1 MIRLTGPVLMVGLT
15 GGIGSGKS
23 AVAARLAGLGA
34 VIVDADQLSR
44 EVVAPGTAGLAEI
57 VATFG
62 DRVLGPDGALD
73 RAALGA
79 LVFTDEPGRRALE
92 AIIHPRVRTRTA
104 ELVAAAP
111 PGAVVVNDVPLLVES
126 GLSPTYHLVI
136 VVQTALSIRLE
147 RLTRDRGMAP
157 AEARRRIA
165 AQADDDRRRAVADV
179 VLTNDGTRDELH
191 RAVDALWADR
201 LLPYAVNLR
210 DRRAAD
216 LPRSERMEA
225 DLPRTERVEADL
237 AQPEQYARLA
247 ARIHRAVTPADLPID
262 YIGSMAIPELDSMDV
277 IVIQLTVPCLD
288 DADGALAEQLADAG
302 FPRLP
307 ESGRN
312 AAGWPERVHG
322 SADPARPVRLY
333 VRAAGGPGGRP

>member
-1 MIRLTGPVLMVGLT
+1 MVGLT

-44 EVVAPGTAGLAEI
+44 EVVAPGTEGLAEI

-62 DRVLGPDGALD
+62 ERVLGPDGALD
-73 RAALGA
+73 RAALGS
-79 LVFTDEPGRRALE
+79 LVFTDEAGRRALE

-111 PGAVVVNDVPLLVES
+111 PDAVVVNDVPLLVES
-126 GLSPTYHLVI
+126 GLGPTYHLVV
-136 VVQTALSIRLE
+136 VVQTAMSIRLE

-165 AQADDDRRRAVADV
+165 AQADDVHRRAAADV
-179 VLTNDGTRDELH
+179 LLTNDGTRDELH

-210 DRRAAD
+210 DRQVAQ
-216 LPRSERMEA
+216 P
-225 DLPRTERVEADL
+225 PRTDRVEADPTW
-237 AQPEQYARLA
+237 PEQYARLA
-247 ARIHRAVTPADLPID
+247 ARIHRAVTPADLRID
-262 YIGSMAIPELDSMDV
+262 HIGSTAVPEPDSVDV
-277 IVIQLTVPCLD
+277 IDIQLTVRCLG
-288 DADGALAEQLADAG
+288 DADGVLAEQLAEAG

-307 ESGRN
+307 ETGRD
-312 AAGWPERVHG
+312 APRWPERVHG

-333 VRAAGGPGGRP
+333 VREAGWSGGRS

>member
-1 MIRLTGPVLMVGLT
+1 MVGLT

-44 EVVAPGTAGLAEI
+44 EVVAPGTDGLAEI

-62 DRVLGPDGALD
+62 DRVLDSDGALD
-73 RAALGA
+73 RAALGS
-79 LVFTDEPGRRALE
+79 LVFTDEAGRRALE

-111 PGAVVVNDVPLLVES
+111 PDAVVVNDVPLLVES
-126 GLSPTYHLVI
+126 GLGPTYHLVV

-165 AQADDDRRRAVADV
+165 AQADDVHRRAAADV

-210 DRRAAD
+210 DRQVAQPP
-216 LPRSERMEA
+216 PR
-225 DLPRTERVEADL
+225 PERVEADPTW
-237 AQPEQYARLA
+237 PEQYARLA
-247 ARIHRAVTPADLPID
+247 ARIHRAVTPADLRID
-262 YIGSMAIPELDSMDV
+262 HIGSTAVPERDSVDV
-277 IVIQLTVPCLD
+277 IDIQLTVQCLGA
-288 DADGALAEQLADAG
+288 ADGVLVEQLAEAG
-302 FPRLP
+302 FPRRP
-307 ESGRN
+307 ETGRD
-312 AAGWPERVHG
+312 APRWPERVHG

-333 VRAAGGPGGRP
+333 VREAGCSGGRS

>member
-1 MIRLTGPVLMVGLT
+1 MVGLT

>member
-1 MIRLTGPVLMVGLT
+1 MLMVGLT

>member
-1 MIRLTGPVLMVGLT
+1 MVCWRLIRLTGPVLMVGLT

-23 AVAARLAGLGA
+23 AVAARLAGWGA
-34 VIVDADQLSR
+34 VIVDADRLSR
-44 EVVAPGTAGLAEI
+44 EVVAPGTEGLAEI

-62 DRVLGPDGALD
+62 DQVLGPDGALD
-73 RAALGA
+73 RAALGS

-126 GLSPTYHLVI
+126 GLGPTYHLVV

-147 RLTRDRGMAP
+147 RLTRDRGMEP

-165 AQADDDRRRAVADV
+165 AQADDARRRAAADV
-179 VLTNDGTRDELH
+179 LLTNDGTRDELH
-191 RAVDALWADR
+191 REVDALWADR

-210 DRRAAD
+210 DRRAAQ
-216 LPRSERMEA
+216 LPRPERAEA
-225 DLPRTERVEADL
+225 DPTW
-237 AQPEQYARLA
+237 PEQYARLA
-247 ARIHRAVTPADLPID
+247 ARIHRAVAPADLRID
-262 YIGSMAIPELDSMDV
+262 HIGSTAVPELDSVDV
-277 IVIQLTVPCLD
+277 IDIQLTVPSLD
-288 DADGALAEQLADAG
+288 DADGPLTEQLAEAG

-307 ESGRN
+307 EAGRDTPR
-312 AAGWPERVHG
+312 WPERVHG
-322 SADPARPVRLY
+322 NADPARPVRLY
-333 VRAAGGPGGRP
+333 VRQVGSPTWRT